1 MVDRLSKYGH
11 FVIIKHPYTAVQIAQ
26 IFIKEIFRLH
36 GLPRTIVSDHD
47 PTFLSQFWTAF
58 FQAQGTK
65 LCHSSAYHPQS
76 DGQTE
81 VLNRMLEHYLS
92 CFAGDKPTSWSS

>member
-1 MVDRLSKYGH
+1 MVILWKSN
-11 FVIIKHPYTAVQIAQ
+11 IPAVQIAQ

-36 GLPRTIVSDHD
+36 GLPRIIVSDRD
-47 PTFLSQFWTAF
+47 PTFLSQFWIAF

-81 VLNRMLEHYLS
+81 VLNRTLEH
-92 CFAGDKPTSWSS
+92 